1 MRLQGKI
8 MEDWEKKDKQD
19 KQEPKWYERTSDG
32 TAWYEKSYGFEEN
45 GQENLKIPDAEK
57 EEKKP
62 IQSETE
68 FKKGEIFSD
77 GRRREE
83 KELFSDR
90 AEAEERNVLSDKTE
104 FEGMENFSDE
114 AGFGREENFSDKTG
128 FERKEKV
135 LPSEEWAAEYIEK
148 TEPFAEET
156 GFPNREIYADGEEGK
171 IFLPDILPEFAAD
184 KISDEKAYIRKKL
197 LSNREKTEAAEKKKY
212 EQKKKTFRLVIALFV
227 WSVILFILGC
237 IVFSG
242 YVICGSFILF
252 LVAVIVWASKIPLWK
267 SGADLMKKIEKF
279 QLIRPYAVKRECV
292 YEVSELIE
300 ENSARFALRLYYQ
313 IDGAMKDAA
322 TQQLYTE
329 TEIET
334 LEKAFVKG
342 KLVAA
347 CLKDNFLGDTVIV
360 CEPQIFEPIR
370 K

>member
-8 MEDWEKKDKQD
+8 MEDRKKKDKRD
-19 KQEPKWYERTSDG
+19 KQEPKWYEKTSDG
-32 TAWYEKSYGFEEN
+32 TAWYGN
-45 GQENLKIPDAEK
+45 CA
-57 EEKKP
+57 
-62 IQSETE
+62 
-68 FKKGEIFSD
+68 
-77 GRRREE
+77 
-83 KELFSDR
+83 
-90 AEAEERNVLSDKTE
+90 
-104 FEGMENFSDE
+104 
-114 AGFGREENFSDKTG
+114 
-128 FERKEKV
+128 
-135 LPSEEWAAEYIEK
+135 
-148 TEPFAEET
+148 
-156 GFPNREIYADGEEGK
+156 
-171 IFLPDILPEFAAD
+171 
-184 KISDEKAYIRKKL
+184 
-197 LSNREKTEAAEKKKY
+197 
-212 EQKKKTFRLVIALFV
+212 LVIALFV

-360 CEPQIFEPIR
+360 CEPQIFEPVR

>member
-8 MEDWEKKDKQD
+8 MEDRKKKDKRD
-19 KQEPKWYERTSDG
+19 KQEPKWYEKTSDG

-45 GQENLKIPDAEK
+45 GRESLKISDDAEK

-68 FKKGEIFSD
+68 LEKSEIFPRGA
-77 GRRREE
+77 GREK

-90 AEAEERNVLSDKTE
+90 TEFEERNVLSDKTE
-104 FEGMENFSDE
+104 FERTES
-114 AGFGREENFSDKTG
+114 FSDKTG

-156 GFPNREIYADGEEGK
+156 DFPNREIYAEGEEEK

-197 LSNREKTEAAEKKKY
+197 LSNREKTEASEKKKY
-212 EQKKKTFRLVIALFV
+212 EQKKKTFQLVIALFV

-360 CEPQIFEPIR
+360 CEPQIFEPVR

>member
-8 MEDWEKKDKQD
+8 MEDWEKKDKQDKQD

-62 IQSETE
+62 IQSEKE
-68 FKKGEIFSD
+68 FEKGEIFSD

-104 FEGMENFSDE
+104 FERTES
-114 AGFGREENFSDKTG
+114 FSDKTG

-156 GFPNREIYADGEEGK
+156 DFPNREIYADGEEGK

-197 LSNREKTEAAEKKKY
+197 LSNREKTEASEKKKY
-212 EQKKKTFRLVIALFV
+212 EQKKKTFQLVIALFV

>member
-1 MRLQGKI
+1 
-8 MEDWEKKDKQD
+8 MEDWEKKDKQDKQD

-62 IQSETE
+62 IQSEKE
-68 FKKGEIFSD
+68 FEKGEIFSD

-104 FEGMENFSDE
+104 FERTES
-114 AGFGREENFSDKTG
+114 FSDKTG

-156 GFPNREIYADGEEGK
+156 DFPNREIYADGEEGK

-197 LSNREKTEAAEKKKY
+197 LSNREKTEASEKKIY
-212 EQKKKTFRLVIALFV
+212 EQ
-227 WSVILFILGC
+227 
-237 IVFSG
+237 
-242 YVICGSFILF
+242 
-252 LVAVIVWASKIPLWK
+252 
-267 SGADLMKKIEKF
+267 
-279 QLIRPYAVKRECV
+279 
-292 YEVSELIE
+292 
-300 ENSARFALRLYYQ
+300 
-313 IDGAMKDAA
+313 
-322 TQQLYTE
+322 
-329 TEIET
+329 
-334 LEKAFVKG
+334 
-342 KLVAA
+342 
-347 CLKDNFLGDTVIV
+347 
-360 CEPQIFEPIR
+360 
-370 K
+370 